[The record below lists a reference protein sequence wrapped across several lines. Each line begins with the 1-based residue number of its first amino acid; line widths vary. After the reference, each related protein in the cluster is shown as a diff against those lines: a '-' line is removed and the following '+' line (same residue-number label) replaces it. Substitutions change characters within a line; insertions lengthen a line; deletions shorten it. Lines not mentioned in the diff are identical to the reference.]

1 MGCLELHVYS
11 HIQGHKEMINLSERF
26 TEKLDPVQYDTIY
39 ILFKLFIHYNYIIVI
54 LGTYLLYLIAK
65 KKNNWW

>member
-1 MGCLELHVYS
+1 
-11 HIQGHKEMINLSERF
+11 MINLSERF

-54 LGTYLLYLIAK
+54 LGTYLLYLIAQK
-65 KKNNWW
+65 KIIDDS